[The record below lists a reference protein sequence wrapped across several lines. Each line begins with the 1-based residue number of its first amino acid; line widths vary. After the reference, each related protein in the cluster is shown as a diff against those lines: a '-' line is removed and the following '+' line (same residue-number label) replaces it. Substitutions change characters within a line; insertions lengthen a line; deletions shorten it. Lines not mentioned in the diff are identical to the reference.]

1 MHSMNRVA
9 FSALFGAG
17 YELVEVTAGG
27 SATSMGPNGWNL
39 NPT

>member
-1 MHSMNRVA
+1 MNRVA
-9 FSALFGAG
+9 LPSSSGAG
-17 YELVEVTAGG
+17 YELVKVFVGG